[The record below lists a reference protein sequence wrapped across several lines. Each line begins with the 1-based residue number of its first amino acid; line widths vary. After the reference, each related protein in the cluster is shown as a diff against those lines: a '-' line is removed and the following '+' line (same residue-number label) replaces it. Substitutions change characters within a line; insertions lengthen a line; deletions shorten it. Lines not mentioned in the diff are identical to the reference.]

1 MSILMTRCDACVVLE
16 FSAPPVN
23 ALGRELAQTLARDIV
38 RIGAEPAT
46 RAIVLTGAGR
56 LFCAGADVA
65 ELGRQPGPAAA
76 IRALI
81 ETVETSPVPVVAAI
95 HGLAYGGG
103 LELALACH
111 ARVATPDARFAFPE
125 VTLGLLPGAG
135 GTQRTPRLTGVATA
149 LSLLMDGK
157 PIAADRALAIGLI
170 DAIADSDLCLCA
182 ARYAGTLG
190 EGPVRVR
197 DRRVPL
203 DGAKAAIA
211 SAREAAGRR
220 RDRGGA
226 AARIVDCV
234 EAAIERT
241 FDAGLAFER
250 RAFEAL
256 LADPASR
263 GLRHVFLAER
273 AAARLPASL
282 AGGAVRPV
290 GKVAVIG
297 AGVMGSGITTALLA
311 AGLPVALVDPD
322 HAALDRAR
330 SRIGDVFR
338 HDMHK
343 GRMTDEG
350 VQARLAALATTTA
363 IEAAVADAD
372 LVIEAVF
379 EDMAVKRAVFA
390 TLDRV
395 APPGAI
401 LASNTS
407 TLDVDAL
414 ADVVRDPGRVLGLH
428 FFSPANVMRLVEL
441 VRGARTRPEVLGT
454 AMAFVRRI
462 GKVGVVA
469 GVCDGF
475 IGNRMFEELLRQA
488 YFLLEAGALP
498 QQVDR
503 AMEAFG
509 FAMGPFRVM
518 DLAGQDIGWRI
529 RQRRAIE
536 QPERPY
542 SAIPDRICELGRFGQ
557 KTEAGFYRYPDG
569 RKPVVDPDI
578 DALVIAYS
586 REIGVERRTIADE
599 EIVER
604 CVLALV
610 NEGARLLDEGIA
622 WRAGDIDVV
631 WTAGYGFPATRGGPM
646 FHAEQVGLSR
656 VLASIERFAAGD
668 QGWAWQPA
676 DLLRRQARTHHGF
689 GEAR

>member
-1 MSILMTRCDACVVLE
+1 MPILTTRHDACVVLE
-16 FSAPPVN
+16 FSSPPVN
-23 ALGRELAQTLARDIV
+23 ALGRELAEALARDIV
-38 RIGAEPAT
+38 NVGSEPGT

-81 ETVETSPVPVVAAI
+81 ETVEASPVPVVAAI

-135 GTQRTPRLTGVATA
+135 GTQRTPRLTGVAAA

-170 DAIADSDLCLCA
+170 DAIADGDLRLCA
-182 ARYAGTLG
+182 AGYARTLG
-190 EGPVRVR
+190 EEWGRVR
-197 DRRVPL
+197 DRSVPL

-220 RDRGGA
+220 RDGGA
-226 AARIVDCV
+226 AAAIVDCV
-234 EAAIERT
+234 EAAIAHT

-250 RAFEAL
+250 RLFETL

-273 AAARLPASL
+273 AAARLPAPL
-282 AGGAVRPV
+282 AGGAARPV

-311 AGLPVALVDPD
+311 AGLPVALVDPEP
-322 HAALDRAR
+322 AALERAI
-330 SRIGDVFR
+330 SRVGEAFR
-338 HDMHK
+338 RDEQK
-343 GRMTDEG
+343 GRMSGEV
-350 VQARLAALATTTA
+350 VQARLAALATTTE

-379 EDMAVKRAVFA
+379 EDMAVKREVFA
-390 TLDRV
+390 VLDR
-395 APPGAI
+395 AAKPGAI

-414 ADVVRDPGRVLGLH
+414 ADGVRDPGRVLGLH
-428 FFSPANVMRLVEL
+428 FFSPANVMRLVEI

-503 AMEAFG
+503 AMEDFG

-542 SAIPDRICELGRFGQ
+542 SVIPDRICELGRFGQ
-557 KTEAGFYRYPDG
+557 KTGAGFYRYPDG
-569 RKPVVDPDI
+569 RKAVVDPDI

-586 REIGVERRTIADE
+586 REIGIERRTIADN

-622 WRAGDIDVV
+622 WRAADIDVV

-646 FHAEQVGLSR
+646 FYAEQIGLSQ

-668 QGWAWQPA
+668 HSWAWQPA
-676 DLLRRQARTHHGF
+676 DLLRRLARTHRGF
-689 GEAR
+689 GDADD